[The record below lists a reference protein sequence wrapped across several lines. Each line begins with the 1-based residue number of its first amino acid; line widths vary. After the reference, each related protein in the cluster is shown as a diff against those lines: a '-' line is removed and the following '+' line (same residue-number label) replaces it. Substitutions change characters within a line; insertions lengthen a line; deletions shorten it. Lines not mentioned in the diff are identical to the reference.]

1 MFGTEIFTCRI
12 IGIMVLTATAQ
23 ALASTTMIA
32 GQAGT
37 STAMTAVQDPAST
50 AMTAD
55 QDPASTA
62 MTAVRQPAIMT
73 EVQAWD
79 TTGATTTRQG
89 R

>member
-50 AMTAD
+50 AMTA
-55 QDPASTA
+55 
-62 MTAVRQPAIMT
+62 VRQPAIMT